1 MKLLLQEIRRS
12 RRDVRLRL
20 RRRFCLAIPRGQ
32 FSRGQEMH
40 GNSQFGKRARSH
52 ESLASD
58 KKNRKD
64 YVMRKSTA
72 TLTQQ
77 IDDSLPLWR
86 RDVIPQRSPFIFS
99 HAKQLAAIMAA
110 LGILFGLWFG
120 IATYHAPRPGY
131 PYYDTQKPVPTWS
144 EPAPLEA
151 NRDRGGEYK

>member
-1 MKLLLQEIRRS
+1 
-12 RRDVRLRL
+12 
-20 RRRFCLAIPRGQ
+20 
-32 FSRGQEMH
+32 MH
-40 GNSQFGKRARSH
+40 GNSQFWKSALSH

-58 KKNRKD
+58 KKSRKD
-64 YVMRKSTA
+64 YVMTKSTA

-77 IDDSLPLWR
+77 IDDGLPLWR
-86 RDVIPQRSPFIFS
+86 WSVIPQRSPFIFT

-120 IATYHAPRPGY
+120 IATYHAPRPSY

-144 EPAPLEA
+144 EPAPLEG